1 MPRKRGLKTKRI
13 EAAFRGFCFCCT
25 SINVRFTSES
35 GHCPIQITS
44 TRLIPFR
51 FDIVIRPPHPRINP
65 GSERRPT
72 LPLAVI
78 RQQPISL
85 TTPQQITFHSPAFD
99 PPPHHQPP
107 HLVSQRIE
115 LAIPRPLRTIPQL
128 KASIGQRPLGVIPLI
143 RTHCPQGWRENGCIN
158 LQRRN
163 ACSELSRRPRESY
176 THSSPS
182 PEPRR
187 KVSNRSLAQH
197 PTAML
202 RPPNNEPPSPHV
214 VAARCGHDPAV
225 MLRAYAKRDQEG
237 RRIRRRCYRSAGAQG
252 DRTRLP
258 RPPPPRSAWHPRDA
272 IARPGRV
279 QVGSTGCQTFTFV
292 LLGRLLSN

>member
-1 MPRKRGLKTKRI
+1 MPRKSGPKTKRI

-158 LQRRN
+158 L
-163 ACSELSRRPRESY
+163 
-176 THSSPS
+176 
-182 PEPRR
+182 
-187 KVSNRSLAQH
+187 
-197 PTAML
+197 
-202 RPPNNEPPSPHV
+202 
-214 VAARCGHDPAV
+214 
-225 MLRAYAKRDQEG
+225 
-237 RRIRRRCYRSAGAQG
+237 
-252 DRTRLP
+252 
-258 RPPPPRSAWHPRDA
+258 
-272 IARPGRV
+272 
-279 QVGSTGCQTFTFV
+279 
-292 LLGRLLSN
+292 